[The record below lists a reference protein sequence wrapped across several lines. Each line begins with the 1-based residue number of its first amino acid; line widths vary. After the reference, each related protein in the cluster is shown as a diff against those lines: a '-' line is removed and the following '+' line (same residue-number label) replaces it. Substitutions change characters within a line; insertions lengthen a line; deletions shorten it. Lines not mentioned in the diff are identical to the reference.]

1 MNTFVNV
8 ALPLSLVII
17 MLSLGIGLTLND
29 FKRVLKRPHAFG
41 LGAGA
46 QIVFVPLIAYLLI
59 LAFGITS
66 ELAAGVMLLSLCPGG
81 ATTNI
86 IAKVAKGDVALS
98 VSLTAVVSLLSIL
111 TVPFVAAWSVIHFMG
126 AEAPEVTITG
136 LALAVFVITALPILL
151 GMAIRHFKP
160 AFSIRVEPVFSLIGA
175 ALFALIVVA
184 ALISGWQT
192 FMDNIATLGP
202 VLVTLSI
209 SLLFMGFFVAKFSGR
224 ERNEV
229 KSILFE
235 AGLQNATAGIVL
247 ASIILTQSDGF
258 SDMGLPSAVYGILMY
273 IVVAPF
279 VFWYRKT

>member
-66 ELAAGVMLLSLCPGG
+66 ELAVGVMLLSLCPGG

-136 LALAVFVITALPILL
+136 LALAVFVITTLPVLL

-160 AFSIRVEPVFSLIGA
+160 AFSIRVEPAFSLIGV

-184 ALISGWQT
+184 TLISGWQT
-192 FMDNIATLGP
+192 FMDNTATLGP
-202 VLVTLSI
+202 ILVTLSL
-209 SLLFMGFFVAKFSGR
+209 SLLVMGFFVAKFSGL

-229 KSILFE
+229 KSISIKI
-235 AGLQNATAGIVL
+235 GLQNATIGIAL
-247 ASIILTQSDGF
+247 TSIISTQSDGF

>member
-66 ELAAGVMLLSLCPGG
+66 ELAVGVMLLSLCPGG

-136 LALAVFVITALPILL
+136 LALAVFVITTLPVLL

-160 AFSIRVEPVFSLIGA
+160 AFSIRVEPAFSLIGV

-192 FMDNIATLGP
+192 FMANIATLGP
-202 VLVTLSI
+202 ILVTLSL
-209 SLLFMGFFVAKFSGR
+209 SLLVMGFFVAKFSGL

-229 KSILFE
+229 KSISIE
-235 AGLQNATAGIVL
+235 VGLQNATVGIAL
-247 ASIILTQSDGF
+247 ASIISTQSDGF
-258 SDMGLPSAVYGILMY
+258 SDIGLPSAVYGIVMY

-279 VFWYRKT
+279 VLWYRKT

>member
-1 MNTFVNV
+1 MVRD
-8 ALPLSLVII
+8 SL
-17 MLSLGIGLTLND
+17 
-29 FKRVLKRPHAFG
+29 
-41 LGAGA
+41 
-46 QIVFVPLIAYLLI
+46 Y
-59 LAFGITS
+59 
-66 ELAAGVMLLSLCPGG
+66 
-81 ATTNI
+81 
-86 IAKVAKGDVALS
+86 
-98 VSLTAVVSLLSIL
+98 
-111 TVPFVAAWSVIHFMG
+111 G
-126 AEAPEVTITG
+126 AEAPKVTITG

-160 AFSIRVEPVFSLIGA
+160 AFSIRVEPAFSLIGA

-229 KSILFE
+229 KSISIE
-235 AGLQNATAGIVL
+235 VGLQNATVGIAL
-247 ASIILTQSDGF
+247 ASIISTQSDGF

>member
-1 MNTFVNV
+1 
-8 ALPLSLVII
+8 

-66 ELAAGVMLLSLCPGG
+66 ELAVGVMLLSLCPGG

-136 LALAVFVITALPILL
+136 LALAVFVITTLPVLL

-160 AFSIRVEPVFSLIGA
+160 AFSIRVEPAFSLIGVP
-175 ALFALIVVA
+175 LFALIVVA

-192 FMDNIATLGP
+192 FMDNFATLGP
-202 VLVTLSI
+202 ILIALGL
-209 SLLFMGFFVAKFSGR
+209 SLLIMGFFVAKFSGL

-229 KSILFE
+229 KSISIE
-235 AGLQNATAGIVL
+235 VGLQNATVGIAL
-247 ASIILTQSDGF
+247 ASIISTQSDGF

>member
-1 MNTFVNV
+1 MVRD
-8 ALPLSLVII
+8 SL
-17 MLSLGIGLTLND
+17 
-29 FKRVLKRPHAFG
+29 
-41 LGAGA
+41 
-46 QIVFVPLIAYLLI
+46 Y
-59 LAFGITS
+59 
-66 ELAAGVMLLSLCPGG
+66 
-81 ATTNI
+81 
-86 IAKVAKGDVALS
+86 
-98 VSLTAVVSLLSIL
+98 
-111 TVPFVAAWSVIHFMG
+111 G
-126 AEAPEVTITG
+126 AEAPKVTITG

-151 GMAIRHFKP
+151 GMAIRHFKS
-160 AFSIRVEPVFSLIGA
+160 AFSIRVEPAFSLIGA

-229 KSILFE
+229 KSISFE
-235 AGLQNATAGIVL
+235 AGLQNATAGIAL